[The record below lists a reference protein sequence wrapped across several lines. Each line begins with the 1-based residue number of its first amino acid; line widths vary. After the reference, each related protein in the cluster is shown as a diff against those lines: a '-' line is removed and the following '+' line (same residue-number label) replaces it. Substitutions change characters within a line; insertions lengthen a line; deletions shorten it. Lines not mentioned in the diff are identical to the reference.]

1 MGSMPPCRNELR
13 IIRQEQYTLNLG
25 EWFLMEGLF
34 KGHPLICVDSD
45 DPSWHA
51 IAYVLRSFICDCGC
65 DKYMLQVKKNVF
77 TARNES
83 EFVHVGGKLWCKYQT
98 GVCMF
103 VEASTNRVC
112 YMS

>member
-1 MGSMPPCRNELR
+1 MCS
-13 IIRQEQYTLNLG
+13 
-25 EWFLMEGLF
+25 
-34 KGHPLICVDSD
+34 GHL
-45 DPSWHA
+45 
-51 IAYVLRSFICDCGC
+51 CDCGC

-77 TARNES
+77 PARNES

-112 YMS
+112 YMF